1 MIKKQ
6 FLISILLFTVLN
18 ASAQNPFEKFGY
30 KPKVGSLSKGKYIE
44 HFDNDS
50 IVRIGTVLFNTY
62 INTINGFVK
71 TDTIYSEANLDPT
84 IMSRW
89 MNPDPLSEEFP
100 DKSPY
105 NFTNNNPIRFV
116 DPTGL
121 APEDWVKG
129 ENGDIYWDAN
139 ANSQTTT
146 KEGETYLG
154 KTLVFTFNSY
164 IDGKLWDGPGGDAP
178 VGDKLT
184 STIQVTGNENSDGE
198 LTGIKATKETEV
210 GTTPIGKARDYFP
223 DLGEGQNSFTYSQS
237 NNSDGTLSSYTL
249 NFEQHASVSK
259 IEEIA
264 LNMMGFDIV
273 NVAQKATFNVQDNKL
288 SISAGTDVFPSA
300 TLSVNGSQ
308 LFKYNQPS
316 FRATHGRST
325 KTTAAD
331 NGRGGSITTE
341 STKRRPTP
349 RFYKRY

>member
-1 MIKKQ
+1 MKKS
-6 FLISILLFTVLN
+6 FLLIPMFLFTVI

-30 KPKVGSLSKGKYIE
+30 EPKIGTLSKGKYIE

-50 IVRIGTVLFNTY
+50 IVRIGNVLLNTFTYQITAFAKIDTV
-62 INTINGFVK
+62 
-71 TDTIYSEANLDPT
+71 YSEANLDPT
-84 IMSRW
+84 VMSRW
-89 MNPDPLSEEFP
+89 MNPDPLSDEFP

-105 NFTNNNPIRFV
+105 NFVNNNPIRFV

-139 ANSQTTT
+139 ANSQSTT

-154 KTLVFTFNSY
+154 KTLTFVFNSY
-164 IDGKLWDGPGGDAP
+164 IDGALWDGPGGDAP
-178 VGDKLT
+178 AGDKLT
-184 STIQVTGNENSDGE
+184 STIEITGEENSDGE
-198 LTGIKATKETEV
+198 LTGISATKQVEIGDTPV
-210 GTTPIGKARDYFP
+210 GTGRDYFP
-223 DLGEGQNSFTYSQS
+223 DLGEGQNSFTFSQS
-237 NNSDGTLSSYTL
+237 KNSDGTLSSYTL

-259 IEEIA
+259 IEEIG
-264 LNMMGFDIV
+264 LNIMGFDIV
-273 NVAQKATFNVQDNKL
+273 NVAQQATFSVNNNNL

-316 FRATHGRST
+316 FRATHGTSPRT
-325 KTTAAD
+325 VIGD
-331 NGRGGSITTE
+331 NGRGGSTT
-341 STKRRPTP
+341 TQRTRNRPAP